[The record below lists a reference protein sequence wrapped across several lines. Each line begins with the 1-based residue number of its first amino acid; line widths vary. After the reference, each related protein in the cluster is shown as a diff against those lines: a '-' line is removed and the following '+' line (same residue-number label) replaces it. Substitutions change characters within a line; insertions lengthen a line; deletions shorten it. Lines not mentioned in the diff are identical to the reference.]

1 MTVVTVT
8 LPALEF
14 APLIVAAQ
22 EPELF
27 WVANHTHVVQP
38 VRGGWPT
45 VRMLIG
51 SIDGD
56 QWPWTRIV
64 VDTDDV
70 YRWVQVL
77 GTPESMTVEIGGG
90 DDAFRIGRAS
100 TPRGAPVILPLE
112 CQWWV
117 PVVWERQIF
126 TADEATLITREY
138 LTSGVL
144 PHHFDLELV
153 TSTSNRGN

>member
-1 MTVVTVT
+1 MATIR
-8 LPALEF
+8 LPAPEF
-14 APLIVAAQ
+14 APLTVAAQ
-22 EPELF
+22 EPQLF
-27 WVANHTHVVQP
+27 WAANHTQAVQP

-56 QWPWTRIV
+56 GWPWTKIE
-64 VDTDDV
+64 VDTDHI

-90 DDAFRIGRAS
+90 DDAFRIGRARA
-100 TPRGAPVILPLE
+100 PRGAPVVLPRE

-117 PVVWERQIF
+117 PVVWEHQIF
-126 TADEATLITREY
+126 TADEAALITREY
-138 LTSGVL
+138 LTNGGLSR
-144 PHHFDLELV
+144 HFDLELV
-153 TSTSNRGN
+153 TSRRHRN

>member
-1 MTVVTVT
+1 MTQPNAA
-8 LPALEF
+8 LPTLEF
-14 APLIVAAQ
+14 APQPVAAQ
-22 EPELF
+22 EPQLF
-27 WVANHTHVVQP
+27 WDANHTQVVQP

-64 VDTDDV
+64 VDTDDI

-77 GTPESMTVEIGGG
+77 GIPESMTIEIGGG
-90 DDAFRIGRAS
+90 DDAFRIGRARS
-100 TPRGAPVILPLE
+100 PRGAPVVLPRE

-117 PVVWERQIF
+117 PVVWEHQIF
-126 TADEATLITREY
+126 TADEATLIAKEY
-138 LTSGVL
+138 LTGGVL
-144 PHHFDLELV
+144 SRHFDLELV
-153 TSTSNRGN
+153 TSTRNRN

>member
-1 MTVVTVT
+1 MTLATSA

-14 APLIVAAQ
+14 APLTIAAQ

-27 WVANHTHVVQP
+27 WAANHTQVVQP

-56 QWPWTRIV
+56 QWPWTRIE
-64 VDTDDV
+64 VDTDDI

-77 GTPESMTVEIGGG
+77 GTSERMTVEIGGG
-90 DDAFRIGRAS
+90 DDAFRIGRAR
-100 TPRGAPVILPLE
+100 TPRGAPVVLPFE

-126 TADEATLITREY
+126 TADEATRVTREY
-138 LTSGVL
+138 LTNGWLSC
-144 PHHFDLELV
+144 HFDLELV
-153 TSTSNRGN
+153 TSTRNRN

>member
-1 MTVVTVT
+1 VTVATVT

-14 APLIVAAQ
+14 TPLTVAAQ
-22 EPELF
+22 EPQLF
-27 WVANHTHVVQP
+27 WAANHTRVVQP

-56 QWPWTRIV
+56 QWPWTKIEL
-64 VDTDDV
+64 DTDDI

-90 DDAFRIGRAS
+90 DDAFRVGRAR
-100 TPRGAPVILPLE
+100 TPRGTPVVLPRE

-117 PVVWERQIF
+117 PIIWEHQTF
-126 TADEATLITREY
+126 TADEAIIVTREY
-138 LTSGVL
+138 LVNGWLSR
-144 PHHFDLELV
+144 HFDLELV
-153 TSTSNRGN
+153 TSTRNRN

>member
-1 MTVVTVT
+1 VT
-8 LPALEF
+8 LATVAVPVLEF
-14 APLIVAAQ
+14 APMTVAAQ
-22 EPELF
+22 EPALF
-27 WVANHTHVVQP
+27 WDANHTQVAQP

-64 VDTDDV
+64 VDTDDI

-77 GTPESMTVEIGGG
+77 GTPESMTVEVGGG
-90 DDAFRIGRAS
+90 DDAFRIGRAGA
-100 TPRGAPVILPLE
+100 TCGAPVVLPRE

-117 PVVWERQIF
+117 PVVWEHQIF
-126 TADEATLITREY
+126 TADEAALIAQEY

-144 PHHFDLELV
+144 SRHFELELV
-153 TSTSNRGN
+153 ESTRNRN